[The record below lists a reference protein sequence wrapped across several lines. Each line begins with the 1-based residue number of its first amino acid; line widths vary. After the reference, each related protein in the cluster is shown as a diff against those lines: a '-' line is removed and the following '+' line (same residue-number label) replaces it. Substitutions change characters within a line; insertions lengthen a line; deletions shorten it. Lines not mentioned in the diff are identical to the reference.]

1 MRIKQY
7 IKRLAT
13 LSLMAA
19 SLALPTGAWGQVEGD
34 KYETSEAI
42 SDDFFTVKL
51 EGEDDQDIGKAF
63 DGKYDGVGSWWEAK
77 TAVKKT
83 IVISFNEPTYIH
95 SIDLMGGGGGSTD
108 VDLNMRPESVTVKG
122 TTADNEVVSQTFS
135 LKREERYATL
145 TLDADKRKEYVT
157 LKLTLIPGQDDQDQY
172 HSLVMNEITL
182 RSDVKSIQHKPA
194 KWHDMRGEG
203 EITDTFDKTQMVTSG
218 DKITKIQATH
228 TYVDTLYVKKGS
240 QVTLWLPT
248 LHTKKENNST
258 QYYQRWYNYLTEGT
272 FATGLTGDD
281 KVNDL
286 LTPTETET
294 IAARFQNGY
303 VGGSNKVVEGITG
316 MYGADF
322 YYPKDDEF
330 NTYNKLGQLANDHY
344 IVACDLS
351 GYTDFVKDGDTYTE
365 PTLGLRVLYYIVGID
380 ERWVENKTYE
390 NQYEWLNTD
399 EYKGG
404 GNGDDKKYLEEYE
417 ITFPCDHIGDWT
429 NELVSIARQAQF
441 YRIPGDEG
449 SDKLKA
455 ELVSDSDSDSGTN
468 LLKLEKSGG
477 GNYDKNTLNADGTL
491 TLADDSRAIFF
502 RATNV
507 SGNNTPWSVP
517 DGTTATILV
526 TKTVDET
533 IYNIARFK
541 LTFKK
546 NIRLL
551 TQHQVD
557 RLDKHRAKKETITGE
572 NWFNESY
579 LYRTPKYLE
588 ENYILLTSRT
598 FDYDSSIDH
607 AEETDM
613 HQGEYYPYPL
623 AWDFSSY
630 AFYDGSKKNQK
641 ENGFEGST
649 MTESAYD
656 SQPFVEWGS
665 YAIVNDYMGYGD
677 KKGSPQKP
685 TKPGLGG
692 RNPEGYFLY
701 VDASNLPGKL
711 VTLPFTQNLCAGSE
725 LLVSAWVKSAGEN
738 NTSTDDAAM
747 LFSIYGIDSD
757 GNRTL
762 IHAQTTGQIRRT
774 TNFKRTDGEYT
785 DKNGYGSGQNDWY
798 QVFLSFLNDDEE
810 KLADFVGYELQ
821 IDNNSGSTSG
831 GDFYLDEIKVY
842 VAKPNAKVEQLA
854 VSCEERTLM
863 NIQLAWTRLMA
874 RIGNVVPDLGTDYSQ
889 GIDFCFIDSVA
900 YEVYK
905 RENPKADWTEAVRAS
920 LVNIG
925 NVTDY
930 DSQFATLYYDL
941 DYDKNKP
948 YEDTDG
954 DGEVLASENRVS
966 LDGEP
971 AKYGFYRI
979 KTNTPEEMALSVD
992 IYTALK
998 QNRRYMILMK
1008 DHTGGKDVENI
1019 ALYGEPEKVCSIVT
1033 SFEVDGQ
1040 NHIIMNGQVVDP
1052 TKTDTYCIGQAFTFS
1067 VRLTY
1072 YDNDVKDYV
1081 PYEGTVYFD
1090 WFFGNTMQENGLTLF
1105 ESPNKKY
1112 GGVSLEEALLAFRT
1126 HYPEEEATEDEK
1138 GNMSINVDPKGDGK
1152 PTPFTQ
1158 NHKNIIEDY
1167 LNQTIDAAGLNK
1179 QLVLRKSELGIRLL
1193 EDGLDL
1199 AVAPIPVK
1207 GDDGNILSILCFAPS
1222 FLTLEPNGLAPVVLP
1237 GFEYMSYTDYNST
1250 VEREEYYPAMRI
1262 GLKQIEA
1269 SSENKPIRINLR
1281 NAKFAYDNMDEP
1293 SDYNPNH
1300 IGLMPAEKELYLIS
1314 SNDPAL
1320 YDLLNPTD
1328 GEYDRHQ
1335 YSIGKV
1341 VSFYAKPYGGSGP
1354 LPDNH
1359 MDIYFDLTNPMSGL
1373 ENNDAKTAI
1382 EEQVFK
1388 PREGYEYR
1396 FGVHF
1401 EEHEDHTGQSE
1412 EDYVATPGSCYN
1424 YMEITMKVVPEYLVW
1439 QGKVDADGKIDNW
1452 NEDSVWKRATN
1463 DDIQSVGSTKT
1474 IEEYED
1480 TPKGMQLGYV
1490 PMLFT
1495 KVIIPEN
1502 SQVALHSAGFTG
1514 SSDTYRGMS
1523 WTSARPEYIKQP
1535 TKVNIPEDAS
1545 VGMTEGHPIH
1555 YDMMVFT
1562 DEQGNMST
1570 KPFRVNLCNEIH
1582 FEPGAEMMHAEY
1594 LLYDTAWVD
1603 YELDKG
1609 RWYTLASPLQGVVAG
1624 DFYTDSRTGKEGSE
1638 YFKDIKFNTE
1648 DDDNIENNS
1657 RFNPSVYQRAWKGN
1671 ATLVEGLVDDVAING
1686 DDNTTAV
1693 KGNWSALYNDVA
1705 EPYTPGTGFSL
1716 KVQDLPVN
1724 SQTALFRL
1732 PKADTEYYYYSQDG
1746 TEPDEDDKVGNI
1758 SKDNAH
1764 RLKSDELY
1772 VRNIDIDAS
1781 GQKKDPIK
1789 ISLTESATKD
1799 YYLVGNPFMAHL
1811 NMREFFTQNVGVIK
1825 PKYWAVDDGVQDVA
1839 VVNPADS
1846 WISVGENSTATVA
1859 PLHSFFVQKAEGV
1872 TGEITL
1878 KFTQD
1883 MQTLGGTG
1891 DGLRSANAL
1900 TITATTTDGRTSRAA
1915 VAYSGMASDDY
1926 QSGEDAEL
1934 FLDSNLGDVPMVYT
1948 VAGTMATSINVRQ
1961 NCELVPLGVYGT
1973 DDEPVTLRFDQV
1985 DAFSGVKLYDAQT
1998 KRYTTLTEGSEVS
2011 VSTNDSGRYY
2021 LTGGLATGS
2030 EAIRTVDDIS
2040 IYSVRPGEIVAT
2052 SAGSS
2057 LRSVRVYG
2065 IGGELVTQQSL
2076 ANQSVYRL
2084 RVPGNAIYV
2093 VYAED
2098 MDGIIRNV
2106 KLRVR

>member
-1 MRIKQY
+1 MRIRQY

-13 LSLMAA
+13 LALMAA
-19 SLALPTGAWGQVEGD
+19 SLALPTGAWGQVTGD
-34 KYETSEAI
+34 KYVKEIRVSN
-42 SDDFFTVKL
+42 FTVDL
-51 EGEDDQDIGKAF
+51 DGKGADGSNINAAF
-63 DGKYDGVGSWWEAK
+63 DGNYDGDGSWWEAK
-77 TAVKKT
+77 TAGEKT
-83 IVISFNEPTYIH
+83 IVISFNAPTYIH

-108 VDLNMRPESVTVKG
+108 VDRNMRPESVTVEG
-122 TTADNEVVSQTFS
+122 TTADNEDVSQTFS
-135 LKREERYATL
+135 LNREERFATL
-145 TLDADKRKEYVT
+145 VLDEDKRKQYKA
-157 LKLTLIPGQDDQDQY
+157 LRLTLTPGTNDQGGY
-172 HSLVMNEITL
+172 HKLVMNEITL
-182 RSDVKSIQHKPA
+182 KSDEPNVIDASITHKEA
-194 KWHDMRGEG
+194 KWHAMRGEG
-203 EITDTFDKTQMVTSG
+203 EFTDTFDKTRMVESG
-218 DKITKIQATH
+218 DGKTDIQATH

-248 LHTKKENNST
+248 TSRAQDKNSVR
-258 QYYQRWYNYLTEGT
+258 YYQRWYNYLTEGT

-286 LTPTETET
+286 LTPRENTFVT
-294 IAARFQNGY
+294 RFKNGY
-303 VGGSNKVVEGITG
+303 VGGSNSLVEGSIT
-316 MYGADF
+316 YGAEF
-322 YYPKDDEF
+322 YYPTDEAF
-330 NTYNKLGQLANDHY
+330 KSYTNLGQPKNDHY

-380 ERWVENKTYE
+380 ESWVENKTYE
-390 NQYEWLNTD
+390 NQYERLNTD
-399 EYKGG
+399 AYKGG
-404 GNGDDKKYLEEYE
+404 GNEDGKKYLEEYE
-417 ITFPCDHIGDWT
+417 ITFPCDHIGNWT

-441 YRIPGDEG
+441 YRIPGDDND
-449 SDKLKA
+449 DKLTA
-455 ELVSDSDSDSGTN
+455 ELVSGTVQ
-468 LLKLEKSGG
+468 LKLVKNGVS
-477 GNYDKNTLNADGTL
+477 NYDENTLNGDGTL
-491 TLADDSRAIFF
+491 TLADDSRTVFF
-502 RATNV
+502 RKNDQ
-507 SGNNTPWSVP
+507 SGNNDPWSVP

-526 TKTVDET
+526 TKTVGST
-533 IYNIARFK
+533 TYNIARFK

-557 RLDKHRAKKETITGE
+557 RLDNYRSGKTTETVNTE
-572 NWFNESY
+572 AWFNESY

-588 ENYILLTSRT
+588 ENYILLESRT
-598 FDYDSSIDH
+598 FDYNSSIEN
-607 AEETDM
+607 AGETTT

-623 AWDFSSY
+623 AWDYSSY
-630 AFYDGSKKNQK
+630 AFYDGSNKNQGI
-641 ENGFEGST
+641 NGFEGST
-649 MTESAYD
+649 MNNGNYD
-656 SQPFVEWGS
+656 KQPFVEWGS
-665 YAIVNDYMGYGD
+665 YAIVKDYMGYGD
-677 KKGSPQKP
+677 KTDSLKAP
-685 TKPGLGG
+685 TEPGLGG
-692 RNPEGYFLY
+692 RNSNGYFLY

-738 NTSTDDAAM
+738 NASTDDAAM
-747 LFSIYGIDSD
+747 LFSIYGIDGD

-774 TNFKRTDGEYT
+774 TNITTGEGEYT
-785 DKNGYGSGQNDWY
+785 GTNGYGSDQNDWY
-798 QVFLSFLNDDEE
+798 QVFLSFLNDDVE
-810 KLADFVGYELQ
+810 KLSKFKSYEVQ

-874 RIGNVVPDLGTDYSQ
+874 RIGNIEPDPGTKYSQ

-900 YEVYK
+900 YEVYRRK
-905 RENPKADWTEAVRAS
+905 NPDKDWTDAVRAS

-941 DYDKNKP
+941 DYKTNTLYD
-948 YEDTDG
+948 DTDG
-954 DGEVLASENRVS
+954 PVLASENRVS
-966 LDGEP
+966 SDGEP
-971 AKYGFYRI
+971 AKYGFYCI
-979 KTNTPEEMALSVD
+979 DTDTPEEMALSVD

-1008 DHTGGKDVENI
+1008 DHTRDDDVENI
-1019 ALYGEPEKVCSIVT
+1019 AMYGEPEKVCSIVT
-1033 SFEVDGQ
+1033 SFEVDGR

-1105 ESPNKKY
+1105 ESPNEN
-1112 GGVSLEEALLAFRT
+1112 GVSLEEALHAFRT
-1126 HYPEEEATEDEK
+1126 HYPGVEATE
-1138 GNMSINVDPKGDGK
+1138 GTDGK
-1152 PTPFTQ
+1152 MLIDVELVDGKGEQTPFTQ
-1158 NHKNIIEDY
+1158 NHKDIIEDY
-1167 LNQTIDAAGLNK
+1167 LNREIEAAGLNK

-1199 AVAPIPVK
+1199 AVAPIPVE
-1207 GDDGNILSILCFAPS
+1207 GDNGEILSILCFAPS

-1237 GFEYMSYTDYNST
+1237 GFENMSYTDYDSD
-1250 VEREEYYPAMRI
+1250 VERTDYYPAMRI
-1262 GLKQIEA
+1262 GLAQIKA
-1269 SSENKPIRINLR
+1269 SSEKNPIKVNLR
-1281 NAKFAYDNMDEP
+1281 GAKFAFDSGATDTPNN
-1293 SDYNPNH
+1293 YNPDH
-1300 IGLMPAEKELYLIS
+1300 IGLMPKEKELYLIS

-1320 YDLLNPTD
+1320 HDLLNPTD

-1382 EEQVFK
+1382 EEQVFT

-1401 EEHEDHTGQSE
+1401 EEHEAHGESE
-1412 EDYVATPGSCYN
+1412 DDYMATPGSCYN

-1603 YELDKG
+1603 YELTGG

-1638 YFKDIKFNTE
+1638 YFQNITFSTT
-1648 DDDNIENNS
+1648 DNN

-1716 KVQDLPVN
+1716 KVQDLTG
-1724 SQTALFRL
+1724 SDDRKALFRL
-1732 PKADTEYYYYSQDG
+1732 PKADPSYSYYYQGSTQPGGSVDITRYKPGRLRSDTLFTRNTNMTDAKEGENIVVQLDNSYDG
-1746 TEPDEDDKVGNI
+1746 T
-1758 SKDNAH
+1758 
-1764 RLKSDELY
+1764 
-1772 VRNIDIDAS
+1772 
-1781 GQKKDPIK
+1781 
-1789 ISLTESATKD
+1789 

-1811 NMREFFTQNVGVIK
+1811 DMKAFFDSPANAGISKTYWVVNKGNQWVGVGGK
-1825 PKYWAVDDGVQDVA
+1825 NGLVTT
-1839 VVNPADS
+1839 
-1846 WISVGENSTATVA
+1846 GEGTTVA
-1859 PLHSFFVQKAEGV
+1859 PLQSFFIKKDESSGATTASSV
-1872 TGEITL
+1872 T
-1878 KFTQD
+1878 FTAD
-1883 MQTLGGTG
+1883 MQVLGSGTD

-2011 VSTNDSGRYY
+2011 VSTNDYGRYY
-2021 LTGGLATGS
+2021 LTGGIATDN
-2030 EAIRTVDDIS
+2030 EAIRSVDDIS
-2040 IYSVRPGEIVAT
+2040 IYSVRSGEIVAT

>member
-1 MRIKQY
+1 MKIRQY
-7 IKRLAT
+7 IKRMAT
-13 LSLMAA
+13 LALMAA
-19 SLALPTGAWGQVEGD
+19 SLALPTEAWGQVKGD
-34 KYETSEAI
+34 KYVKEIRVSN
-42 SDDFFTVKL
+42 FTVKL
-51 EGEDDQDIGKAF
+51 DGAGMDGSNIEAAF
-63 DGKYDGVGSWWEAK
+63 DGNYDGDGSWWEAK
-77 TAVKKT
+77 TAGEKT
-83 IVISFNEPTYIH
+83 IVISFNAPTYIH

-108 VDLNMRPESVTVKG
+108 VDRNMRPESVTVEG
-122 TTADNEVVSQTFS
+122 TTADNEDVSQTFS
-135 LKREERYATL
+135 LNREERYATL
-145 TLDADKRKEYVT
+145 VLDAENRKEYET
-157 LKLTLIPGQDDQDQY
+157 LKLTLIPGKNEQGRY
-172 HSLVMNEITL
+172 HKLVMNEITL

-194 KWHDMRGEG
+194 KWHNMRGKVEFTDT
-203 EITDTFDKTQMVTSG
+203 TDTFDKTEMVTSG
-218 DKITKIQATH
+218 DGKTDIQATH

-248 LHTKKENNST
+248 TSRAQDKNSVR
-258 QYYQRWYNYLTEGT
+258 YYQRWYNYLTEGT

-286 LTPTETET
+286 LTPTGTSSAT
-294 IAARFQNGY
+294 RFKNGY
-303 VGGSNKVVEGITG
+303 VGGSNKVVEGSIT
-316 MYGADF
+316 YGAEF
-322 YYPKDDEF
+322 YYPTDDAFESYT
-330 NTYNKLGQLANDHY
+330 NLGQSLNDHY

-380 ERWVENKTYE
+380 DTWGTNKYE
-390 NQYEWLNTD
+390 NQYERLNTAD
-399 EYKGG
+399 YKNG
-404 GNGDDKKYLEEYE
+404 GNKYLEEYE
-417 ITFPCDHIGDWT
+417 ITFPCDHIGNFT

-441 YRIPGDEG
+441 YRVPGDDSG
-449 SDKLKA
+449 DKLTATLTTGADIFK
-455 ELVSDSDSDSGTN
+455 LVNNGVKDYDTN
-468 LLKLEKSGG
+468 TANG
-477 GNYDKNTLNADGTL
+477 GTL
-491 TLADDSRAIFF
+491 TLGDNSRAIFF
-502 RATNV
+502 RKKE
-507 SGNNTPWSVP
+507 GNNNQAPWSVP

-526 TKTVDET
+526 TKTVGST
-533 IYNIARFK
+533 TYNIARFK

-551 TQHQVD
+551 TQHQIA
-557 RLDKHRAKKETITGE
+557 RLDEARANNTTITGE
-572 NWFNESY
+572 GGWFDESY
-579 LYRTPKYLE
+579 LYRTPTYLN

-598 FDYDSSIDH
+598 FDYDSITG
-607 AEETDM
+607 AEETKT

-623 AWDFSSY
+623 AWDYSSY
-630 AFYDGSKKNQK
+630 AFYDGSKKNQGI
-641 ENGFEGST
+641 NGFEGST
-649 MTESAYD
+649 MNNGNYD

-677 KKGSPQKP
+677 KMGSPKKP
-685 TKPGLGG
+685 TNEALGG
-692 RNPEGYFLY
+692 RNKDGYFLY

-711 VTLPFTQNLCAGSE
+711 VTLPFEEELCAGSE

-738 NTSTDDAAM
+738 NENTDDAAM
-747 LFSIYGIDSD
+747 LFSIYGIDGD

-774 TNFKRTDGEYT
+774 TNITTGEGEYT
-785 DKNGYGSGQNDWY
+785 DANGYGSDQNDWY
-798 QVFLSFLNDDEE
+798 QVFLSFLNDDVE
-810 KLADFVGYELQ
+810 KLSKFKSYEVQ

-874 RIGNVVPDLGTDYSQ
+874 RIGNIVPDPDTKYSQ

-900 YEVYK
+900 YEVYRRK
-905 RENPKADWTEAVRAS
+905 NPDADWTEAVKAS

-925 NVTDY
+925 NVIDY

-941 DYDKNKP
+941 DYKNNKT
-948 YEDTDG
+948 YEDKDDDG
-954 DGEVLASENRVS
+954 AVLASENVVGQ
-966 LDGEP
+966 DGETT
-971 AKYGFYRI
+971 KYGFYCI
-979 KTNTPEEMALSVD
+979 DTNTPEEMALSVD

-1008 DHTGGKDVENI
+1008 DHTRDDDVEKI
-1019 ALYGEPEKVCSIVT
+1019 AMYGEPEEVCSIVT
-1033 SFEVDGQ
+1033 SFEVDGR

-1072 YDNDVKDYV
+1072 YDEAVNDYV

-1090 WFFGNTMQENGLTLF
+1090 WFFGNTMQKNGLTLF
-1105 ESPNKKY
+1105 ESPNEKY
-1112 GGVSLEEALLAFRT
+1112 GGVSLEEALHAFRT
-1126 HYPEEEATEDEK
+1126 HYPDVEATEDEK
-1138 GNMSINVDPKGDGK
+1138 GNMSINVDPKGDGE

-1167 LNQTIDAAGLNK
+1167 LNDEIEAAGFNK
-1179 QLVLRKSELGIRLL
+1179 RLVLHKSELGIRLL
-1193 EDGLDL
+1193 EGGLDL
-1199 AVAPIPVK
+1199 AVAPIPVI
-1207 GDDGNILSILCFAPS
+1207 GVDIALCFAPS

-1237 GFEYMSYTDYNST
+1237 GFENMSYTDYGSD
-1250 VEREEYYPAMRI
+1250 VERTDYYPAMRI
-1262 GLKQIEA
+1262 GLAQIMA
-1269 SSENKPIRINLR
+1269 SSADNPIKVNLR
-1281 NAKFAYDNMDEP
+1281 GAEFAFENNSN
-1293 SDYNPNH
+1293 SDH
-1300 IGLMPAEKELYLIS
+1300 IGLMSEERDLYLVS

-1320 YDLLNPTD
+1320 REILHPAD
-1328 GEYDRHQ
+1328 GSEYDRHA

-1341 VSFYAKPYGGSGP
+1341 VSFHAKPDQND
-1354 LPDNH
+1354 PDANQ
-1359 MDIYFDLTNPMSGL
+1359 MAIYFDLENPMSGL
-1373 ENNDAKTAI
+1373 GEYASTEVEKQKFT
-1382 EEQVFK
+1382 

-1396 FGVHF
+1396 FDVHF
-1401 EEHEDHTGQSE
+1401 EEHAKHTEAEDE
-1412 EDYVATPGSCYN
+1412 YEPVPGSCYN

-1439 QGKVDADGKIDNW
+1439 QGKVDENGHIDNW
-1452 NEDSVWKRATN
+1452 NEDAAWRRATN
-1463 DDIQSVGSTKT
+1463 KDIQSTNS
-1474 IEEYED
+1474 IEPYDD
-1480 TPKGMQLGYV
+1480 TPRGMSLGYV

-1495 KVIIPEN
+1495 KVIIPED
-1502 SQVALHSAGFTG
+1502 QKAALYKAGF
-1514 SSDTYRGMS
+1514 SLDA
-1523 WTSARPEYIKQP
+1523 TSEKLKWGNEGKPDYIKLP
-1535 TKVNIPEDAS
+1535 SKVNIPEDAS
-1545 VGMTEGHPIH
+1545 IDMTEGHPIH
-1555 YDMMVFT
+1555 YDMMVFSAGDNNT
-1562 DEQGNMST
+1562 EMST
-1570 KPFRVNLCNEIH
+1570 KPFRVNLCDEIH
-1582 FEPGAEMMHAEY
+1582 FEPGAELVNAEY

-1638 YFKDIKFNTE
+1638 YFNDIKFNTE

-1716 KVQDLPVN
+1716 KVQDLASADN
-1724 SQTALFRL
+1724 KALFRL
-1732 PKADTEYYYYSQDG
+1732 PKADPSYSYYSQESGQSGNLTTITRGENVGKLQSDQLMTRSVNETVGGETWTKGTDYKVDLTDAQDG
-1746 TEPDEDDKVGNI
+1746 T
-1758 SKDNAH
+1758 
-1764 RLKSDELY
+1764 
-1772 VRNIDIDAS
+1772 
-1781 GQKKDPIK
+1781 
-1789 ISLTESATKD
+1789 

-1811 NMREFFTQNVGVIK
+1811 DMKKFFEGNTGIAETYWVVNEGNQSVGV
-1825 PKYWAVDDGVQDVA
+1825 G
-1839 VVNPADS
+1839 
-1846 WISVGENSTATVA
+1846 GENELVITGEGTTVA
-1859 PLHSFFVQKAEGV
+1859 PLQSFFIKKKVDNASVSSV
-1872 TGEITL
+1872 T
-1878 KFTQD
+1878 FTAD
-1883 MQTLGGTG
+1883 MQVLGSGTD

-1900 TITATTTDGRTSRAA
+1900 MITATTDDGRQSRAA

-1926 QSGEDAEL
+1926 QSSEDAEL

-1998 KRYTTLTEGSEVS
+1998 KRYTTLTDGSEVS
-2011 VSTNDSGRYY
+2011 VSTNDYGRYY
-2021 LTGGLATGS
+2021 LAGGLATGS

>member
-1 MRIKQY
+1 MKITNIYKKTAALFFLMVA
-7 IKRLAT
+7 ILA
-13 LSLMAA
+13 
-19 SLALPTGAWGQVEGD
+19 PVQEAWGQVTGN
-34 KYETSEAI
+34 KYKEDYSSETI
-42 SDDFFTVKL
+42 RH
-51 EGEDDQDIGKAF
+51 KA
-63 DGKYDGVGSWWEAK
+63 
-77 TAVKKT
+77 
-83 IVISFNEPTYIH
+83 
-95 SIDLMGGGGGSTD
+95 
-108 VDLNMRPESVTVKG
+108 
-122 TTADNEVVSQTFS
+122 
-135 LKREERYATL
+135 
-145 TLDADKRKEYVT
+145 
-157 LKLTLIPGQDDQDQY
+157 
-172 HSLVMNEITL
+172 
-182 RSDVKSIQHKPA
+182 A
-194 KWHDMRGEG
+194 KWHGMRSGG
-203 EITDTFDKTQMVTSG
+203 NFVDTFDDEHPTFKNAGV
-218 DKITKIQATH
+218 DIQSTH

-248 LHTKKENNST
+248 TSRAQDQNSVR
-258 QYYQRWYNYLTEGT
+258 YYQRWYNYLTEGT

-286 LTPTETET
+286 LTPRENTFVT
-294 IAARFQNGY
+294 RFKNGY
-303 VGGSNKVVEGITG
+303 VGGSNKVVEGSIT
-316 MYGADF
+316 YGAEF
-322 YYPKDDEF
+322 YYPTDNDFSSYKE
-330 NTYNKLGQLANDHY
+330 KGLGQPQNDHY

-351 GYTDFVKDGDTYTE
+351 GYTDFVEKDGTYTE

-380 ERWVENKTYE
+380 ESWVENKTYE
-390 NQYEWLNTD
+390 NQYERLKTD
-399 EYKGG
+399 AYKGG
-404 GNGDDKKYLEEYE
+404 VDGDDKKYLEEYE

-441 YRIPGDEG
+441 YRIPGDDND
-449 SDKLKA
+449 DKLTAK
-455 ELVSDSDSDSGTN
+455 LVSGTDR
-468 LLKLEKSGG
+468 LKLVRNGG
-477 GNYDKNTLNADGTL
+477 SNYDNNTLDDGTL
-491 TLADDSRAIFF
+491 TLADDSRAVFF
-502 RATNV
+502 RANDG
-507 SGNNTPWSVP
+507 SGNNAPWSVP

-526 TKTVDET
+526 TKTVGET
-533 IYNIARFK
+533 TYNIARFK

-551 TQHQVD
+551 TQHQVA
-557 RLDKHRAKKETITGE
+557 RLDDHRTETKTITGE
-572 NWFNESY
+572 AWFNESY

-598 FDYDSSIDH
+598 FDYNPSIENAGEMD
-607 AEETDM
+607 T

-630 AFYDGSKKNQK
+630 AFYDGTK
-641 ENGFEGST
+641 EGQGFDGST
-649 MTESAYD
+649 DRNTSFGDA
-656 SQPFVEWGS
+656 FTEWGS

-677 KKGSPQKP
+677 KTGSPKAP
-685 TKPGLGG
+685 TEPGLGG
-692 RNPEGYFLY
+692 RDSSGYFLY

-711 VTLPFTQNLCAGSE
+711 VTLPFEEELCAGSE
-725 LLVSAWVKSAGEN
+725 LLISAWVKSAGQN
-738 NTSTDDAAM
+738 ATNTDDAAM
-747 LFSIYGIDSD
+747 LFSIYGIDGD

-774 TNFKRTDGEYT
+774 TNITTGEGEYT
-785 DKNGYGSGQNDWY
+785 HANGYGSDQNDWY
-798 QVFLSFLNDDEE
+798 QVFLSFLNDDVE
-810 KLADFVGYELQ
+810 KLSKFKSYEVQ

-874 RIGNVVPDLGTDYSQ
+874 RIGNVVPDSGTDYSQ

-900 YEVYK
+900 YEVYRRK
-905 RENPKADWTEAVRAS
+905 NPDKDWTDAVRAS

-925 NVTDY
+925 NVIDY

-941 DYDKNKP
+941 DYKNNNP
-948 YEDTDG
+948 YEDKDNDG
-954 DGEVLASENRVS
+954 AVLASENVVGQ
-966 LDGEP
+966 DGETT
-971 AKYGFYRI
+971 KYGFYCI
-979 KTNTPEEMALSVD
+979 NTDTPEEMALSVD

-1008 DHTGGKDVENI
+1008 DHTRDDDVENI
-1019 ALYGEPEKVCSIVT
+1019 AMYGKPKEVCSIVT

-1072 YDNDVKDYV
+1072 YDEAVKDYV

-1090 WFFGNTMQENGLTLF
+1090 WFFGNTMQKNGLTLF
-1105 ESPNKKY
+1105 ESPNEKY

-1158 NHKNIIEDY
+1158 NHKNIIEHY

-1199 AVAPIPVK
+1199 AVAPIPVE

-1281 NAKFAYDNMDEP
+1281 NAKFAYDNMDKP

-1359 MDIYFDLTNPMSGL
+1359 MDIYFDLMNPMSGL

-1452 NEDSVWKRATN
+1452 NEDSVWKRISSDKINKSEDDQSDYFDYFTN
-1463 DDIQSVGSTKT
+1463 GNNQN
-1474 IEEYED
+1474 EN
-1480 TPKGMQLGYV
+1480 GYV

-1514 SSDTYRGMS
+1514 SPDKYRNMV
-1523 WTSARPEYIKQP
+1523 WKTDRPEYIKQP

-1582 FEPGAEMMHAEY
+1582 FEPGAEMMHAE
-1594 LLYDTAWVD
+1594 LLDYKKAWVD
-1603 YELDKG
+1603 YQLEKG
-1609 RWYTLASPLQGVVAG
+1609 RWYALSSPLKDVVSG
-1624 DFYTDSRTGKEGSE
+1624 DFYTDPSGTEKQEYFTPINWSDKDNSRTA
-1638 YFKDIKFNTE
+1638 
-1648 DDDNIENNS
+1648 
-1657 RFNPSVYQRAWKGN
+1657 PSVYQRGWKN
-1671 ATLVEGLVDDVAING
+1671 ADATMVGVSTNGTEERAI
-1686 DDNTTAV
+1686 A
-1693 KGNWSALYNDVA
+1693 GNWSAVYNKADEGYDA
-1705 EPYTPGTGFSL
+1705 GTGFSL
-1716 KVQDLPVN
+1716 KVLDLPAD
-1724 SQTALFRL
+1724 TTGAIFRL
-1732 PKADTEYYYYSQDG
+1732 PKADESYTYSG
-1746 TEPDEDDKVGNI
+1746 GTTTAPETEPITRTNANKLHVTDLNTEATTPITVTLNANG
-1758 SKDNAH
+1758 DN
-1764 RLKSDELY
+1764 
-1772 VRNIDIDAS
+1772 
-1781 GQKKDPIK
+1781 P
-1789 ISLTESATKD
+1789 
-1799 YYLVGNPFMAHL
+1799 YYLVGNPFMAYL
-1811 NMREFFTQNVGVIK
+1811 DMNAFFKGNSNLSRTYWVVNDDNQEVGVGGTNGL
-1825 PKYWAVDDGVQDVA
+1825 VTTGDGK
-1839 VVNPADS
+1839 
-1846 WISVGENSTATVA
+1846 IA
-1859 PLHSFFVQKAEGV
+1859 PLSSFFVTKKDNSTTNNEV
-1872 TGEITL
+1872 V
-1878 KFTQD
+1878 FTAD
-1883 MQTLGGTG
+1883 MQTLNANLYAG
-1891 DGLRSANAL
+1891 DDDQVNDNAL
-1900 TITATTTDGRTSRAA
+1900 TITATTSDGRTSRAA
-1915 VAYSGMASDDY
+1915 VAYDMAASADY
-1926 QSGEDAEL
+1926 ETSEDAEL

-1948 VAGTMATSINVRQ
+1948 VAGTMATSINRTS
-1961 NCELVPLGVYGT
+1961 ELYNIPLGVYGSKQ
-1973 DDEPVTLRFDQV
+1973 EMVTLSFGGLNQ
-1985 DAFSGVKLYDAQT
+1985 FSSATLYDAQEQ
-1998 KRYTTLTEGSEVS
+1998 TETPLHEGKTVS
-2011 VSTNDSGRYY
+2011 VPAGTSGRYF
-2021 LTGGLATGS
+2021 LRAGTPTGNEVIARNAFL
-2030 EAIRTVDDIS
+2030 V
-2040 IYSVRPGEIVAT
+2040 YSVGGGKVMVT
-2052 SAGSS
+2052 SSNTP
-2057 LRSVRVYG
+2057 LKDIRVYTMGGAQVRSIQASGMQQEIYLNRG
-2065 IGGELVTQQSL
+2065 IYLITVSDQDGLQETRKVLV
-2076 ANQSVYRL
+2076 R
-2084 RVPGNAIYV
+2084 
-2093 VYAED
+2093 
-2098 MDGIIRNV
+2098 
-2106 KLRVR
+2106 

>member
-1 MRIKQY
+1 MRIRQY
-7 IKRLAT
+7 IKRMANLA
-13 LSLMAA
+13 LMVAI
-19 SLALPTGAWGQVEGD
+19 LALPTGAWGQVTGD
-34 KYETSEAI
+34 KYVKEIRESN
-42 SDDFFTVKL
+42 FTVGL
-51 EGEDDQDIGKAF
+51 VGDGADGSNINAAF
-63 DGKYDGVGSWWEAK
+63 DGNYNGTWWTAK
-77 TAVKKT
+77 TAGVKT
-83 IVISFNEPTYIH
+83 IEISFDEPTYIH
-95 SIDLMGGGGGSTD
+95 SIDLMGGGNDAKTAY
-108 VDLNMRPESVTVKG
+108 MRPASVKVEGNVTDEGDLV
-122 TTADNEVVSQTFS
+122 EVQTFDNIN
-135 LKREERYATL
+135 RDNRYATL
-145 TLDADKRKEYVT
+145 VLDEDKRKRYKA
-157 LKLTLIPGQDDQDQY
+157 LRLTLTPGTNDQGY
-172 HSLVMNEITL
+172 HTLVMNEITL
-182 RSDVKSIQHKPA
+182 KSDENTAIPSVVITYEPNVIDASITHKEA
-194 KWHDMRGEG
+194 KWHAMRGEG
-203 EITDTFDKTQMVTSG
+203 EFTDTFDKTRMVESG
-218 DKITKIQATH
+218 DGKTDIQATH

-248 LHTKKENNST
+248 TSRAQDQNSVR
-258 QYYQRWYNYLTEGT
+258 YYQRWYNYLTEGT

-286 LTPTETET
+286 LTPRENTFVT
-294 IAARFQNGY
+294 RFKNGY
-303 VGGSNKVVEGITG
+303 VGGSWMNNI
-316 MYGADF
+316 MYGANF
-322 YYPKDDEF
+322 YYPKDDEYKGL
-330 NTYNKLGQLANDHY
+330 NNGSANNSYY
-344 IVACDLS
+344 IVACDVS
-351 GYTDFVKDGDTYTE
+351 GYTDFDQTTYTE

-380 ERWVENKTYE
+380 DKWGTNKYE
-390 NQYEWLNTD
+390 NQYERLNTAD
-399 EYKGG
+399 YKNG
-404 GNGDDKKYLEEYE
+404 GNKYLEEYE
-417 ITFPCDHIGDWT
+417 ITFPCDHIGNFT

-441 YRIPGDEG
+441 YRVPGDNANNKLTARLEG
-449 SDKLKA
+449 TTIFKL
-455 ELVSDSDSDSGTN
+455 VDNGSYDSNSVN
-468 LLKLEKSGG
+468 
-477 GNYDKNTLNADGTL
+477 GNTL
-491 TLADDSRAIFF
+491 TLGDDSRAIFF
-502 RATNV
+502 RKNE
-507 SGNNTPWSVP
+507 GENKDPWSVP

-526 TKTVDET
+526 TKTVDRT
-533 IYNIARFK
+533 TYNIARFK

-551 TQHQVD
+551 TQHQVA
-557 RLDKHRAKKETITGE
+557 RLDDHRTGTKTITGE
-572 NWFNESY
+572 AWFNESY

-598 FDYDSSIDH
+598 FDYDSSIEH
-607 AEETDM
+607 AGEMDT

-630 AFYDGSKKNQK
+630 AFYDGSKKNQGI
-641 ENGFEGST
+641 NGFEGST
-649 MTESAYD
+649 MNNVNYD

-677 KKGSPQKP
+677 KIGEDEDKKP
-685 TKPGLGG
+685 SDEGLGG
-692 RNPEGYFLY
+692 RNEEGYFLY

-711 VTLPFTQNLCAGSE
+711 VTLPFEEELCAGSE
-725 LLVSAWVKSAGEN
+725 LLISAWVKSAGEKAN
-738 NTSTDDAAM
+738 NTDDAAM

-774 TNFKRTDGEYT
+774 TNITGEGEYT
-785 DKNGYGSGQNDWY
+785 GTNGYGSNQNDWY
-798 QVFLSFLNDDEE
+798 QVFLSFLNDDVE
-810 KLADFVGYELQ
+810 KLADFVEYEVQ
-821 IDNNSGSTSG
+821 IDNNSGSTTG

-874 RIGNVVPDLGTDYSQ
+874 RIGNVVPDPAGTDYSQ

-905 RENPKADWTEAVRAS
+905 RENPNADWTEAVKAS

-941 DYDKNKP
+941 DYDNNKL
-948 YEDTDG
+948 YVDTDK
-954 DGEVLASENRVS
+954 DGAVLASENRVS
-966 LDGEP
+966 SDGEP
-971 AKYGFYRI
+971 AKYGFYCI
-979 KTNTPEEMALSVD
+979 DTDTPEEMALSVD

-1008 DHTGGKDVENI
+1008 DHTRDDDVENI
-1019 ALYGEPEKVCSIVT
+1019 AMYGEPEEVCSIVT

-1072 YDNDVKDYV
+1072 YDEAVKDYV

-1105 ESPNKKY
+1105 ESPNEKY
-1112 GGVSLEEALLAFRT
+1112 GGVSLEEALHAFRT
-1126 HYPEEEATEDEK
+1126 HYPEEEATEDEN
-1138 GNMSINVDPKGDGK
+1138 GNMSINVELKVGEGVQ
-1152 PTPFTQ
+1152 TPFTKY
-1158 NHKNIIEDY
+1158 HKAIIEHY
-1167 LNQTIDAAGLNK
+1167 LNDEIEAAGFNK
-1179 QLVLRKSELGIRLL
+1179 RLVLRKSELGIRLL
-1193 EDGLDL
+1193 EGGLDL

-1237 GFEYMSYTDYNST
+1237 GFENMSYTDYDSD
-1250 VEREEYYPAMRI
+1250 VERTDYYPAMRI
-1262 GLKQIEA
+1262 GLAQIKA
-1269 SSENKPIRINLR
+1269 SSETNPIKVNLR
-1281 NAKFAYDNMDEP
+1281 GAKFAFEK
-1293 SDYNPNH
+1293 NPNSDH
-1300 IGLMPAEKELYLIS
+1300 IGLMPEERDLYLVS

-1320 YDLLNPTD
+1320 QEILHPAD
-1328 GEYDRHQ
+1328 GSEYDRHA

-1341 VSFYAKPYGGSGP
+1341 VRFNAKPRQID
-1354 LPDNH
+1354 PDANQ
-1359 MDIYFDLTNPMSGL
+1359 MAIYFDLENPMSGL
-1373 ENNDAKTAI
+1373 GEYASTEVEKQKFT
-1382 EEQVFK
+1382 

-1396 FGVHF
+1396 FDVHF
-1401 EEHEDHTGQSE
+1401 EEHAKHTEGEDE
-1412 EDYVATPGSCYN
+1412 YEPVPGSCYN

-1439 QGKVDADGKIDNW
+1439 QGNVDKDGYIDNW
-1452 NEDSVWKRATN
+1452 NEDAAWRRATN
-1463 DDIQSVGSTKT
+1463 EDIQSQSEDNT
-1474 IEEYED
+1474 IKPD
-1480 TPKGMQLGYV
+1480 TPEGMSLGYV

-1495 KVIIPEN
+1495 KVIIPED
-1502 SQVALHSAGFTG
+1502 QKAALYKAGF
-1514 SSDTYRGMS
+1514 SLDA
-1523 WTSARPEYIKQP
+1523 TSGKLKWGNEGRPDYIKLP
-1535 TKVNIPEDAS
+1535 SKVNIPEDAS
-1545 VGMTEGHPIH
+1545 IDMTEGHPIH
-1555 YDMMVFT
+1555 YDMMVFSAK
-1562 DEQGNMST
+1562 DNNKEMST
-1570 KPFRVNLCNEIH
+1570 KPFRVNLCDEIH
-1582 FEPGAEMMHAEY
+1582 FEPGAELVNAEY
-1594 LLYDTAWVD
+1594 LLYNKAWVD
-1603 YELDKG
+1603 YKLDG
-1609 RWYTLASPLQGVVAG
+1609 SRWYTLASPLQGVVAG

-1693 KGNWSALYNDVA
+1693 KGNWSALYNYVA

-1716 KVQDLPVN
+1716 KVQDLASADN
-1724 SQTALFRL
+1724 KALFRL
-1732 PKADTEYYYYSQDG
+1732 PKADPSYSYYSQESGQSGNLTTITRGENVGKLQSDQLMTRSVNETVGGETWTKGTDYKVDLTDAQDG
-1746 TEPDEDDKVGNI
+1746 T
-1758 SKDNAH
+1758 
-1764 RLKSDELY
+1764 
-1772 VRNIDIDAS
+1772 
-1781 GQKKDPIK
+1781 
-1789 ISLTESATKD
+1789 

-1811 NMREFFTQNVGVIK
+1811 DMKKFFEGNTGIAETYWVVNEGNQSVGV
-1825 PKYWAVDDGVQDVA
+1825 G
-1839 VVNPADS
+1839 
-1846 WISVGENSTATVA
+1846 GENELVITGEGTTVA
-1859 PLHSFFVQKAEGV
+1859 PLQSFFIKKKVDNASVSSV
-1872 TGEITL
+1872 T
-1878 KFTQD
+1878 FTAD
-1883 MQTLGGTG
+1883 MQVLGSGTD

-1900 TITATTTDGRTSRAA
+1900 MITATTDDGRQSRAA

-1948 VAGTMATSINVRQ
+1948 VAGTMASSINVRQ

>member
-1 MRIKQY
+1 MRIRQY
-7 IKRLAT
+7 IKRVAT
-13 LSLMAA
+13 LALMVAI
-19 SLALPTGAWGQVEGD
+19 LALPTGAWGQVTGD
-34 KYETSEAI
+34 KYVKEIRESN
-42 SDDFFTVKL
+42 FTVGL
-51 EGEDDQDIGKAF
+51 VGDGADGSNINAAF
-63 DGKYDGVGSWWEAK
+63 DGNYNGTWWTANTAGV
-77 TAVKKT
+77 KT
-83 IVISFNEPTYIH
+83 IVISFDEPTYIH
-95 SIDLMGGGGGSTD
+95 SIDLMGGGGGFTD
-108 VDLNMRPESVTVKG
+108 VDRNMRPESVTVEG

-135 LKREERYATL
+135 LNREERYATL
-145 TLDADKRKEYVT
+145 TLDADKRKEYET
-157 LKLTLIPGQDDQDQY
+157 LKLTLIPGKIDQSLY
-172 HSLVMNEITL
+172 HKLVMNEITL

-194 KWHDMRGEG
+194 KWHNMRGEG
-203 EITDTFDKTQMVTSG
+203 EITDTFDKTQMVESG
-218 DKITKIQATH
+218 DEKTEIQATH

-322 YYPKDDEF
+322 YYPTDKDFED
-330 NTYNKLGQLANDHY
+330 YKLGLGQSANDHY

-380 ERWVENKTYE
+380 ESDESDESWVKDKTYE
-390 NQYEWLNTD
+390 NQYERLNTD

-455 ELVSDSDSDSGTN
+455 ELVSDSDSGTN

-507 SGNNTPWSVP
+507 NGNNTPWSVP

-1008 DHTGGKDVENI
+1008 DHTGGKDVEDI

-1072 YDNDVKDYV
+1072 YDEAVKDYV

-1105 ESPNKKY
+1105 ESPNKDY
-1112 GGVSLEEALLAFRT
+1112 GDVSLEEALFAFRT
-1126 HYPEEEATEDEK
+1126 HYPEVEATEGTDGK
-1138 GNMSINVDPKGDGK
+1138 MSIDVKLVEDVGEQ
-1152 PTPFTQ
+1152 TPFTRV
-1158 NHKNIIEDY
+1158 HKAIIEHY
-1167 LNQTIDAAGLNK
+1167 LNKEIEAAGLNK
-1179 QLVLRKSELGIRLL
+1179 QLVLHRSELGIRLL

-1199 AVAPIPVK
+1199 AVAPIPVI
-1207 GDDGNILSILCFAPS
+1207 GVDIALCFAPS

-1237 GFEYMSYTDYNST
+1237 GFENMSYTDYGSN
-1250 VEREEYYPAMRI
+1250 VERTDYYPAMRI
-1262 GLKQIEA
+1262 GLAQIKA
-1269 SSENKPIRINLR
+1269 SSADNPIKVNLR
-1281 NAKFAYDNMDEP
+1281 GAKFAFEDS
-1293 SDYNPNH
+1293 SDSDH
-1300 IGLMPAEKELYLIS
+1300 IGLMSEERDLYLVS

-1320 YDLLNPTD
+1320 QDLLHPAD
-1328 GEYDRHQ
+1328 GSEYDRHA

-1341 VSFYAKPYGGSGP
+1341 VSFHAKPEPGQNNSD
-1354 LPDNH
+1354 DNQ
-1359 MDIYFDLTNPMSGL
+1359 MEIYFDLTNPMSGL
-1373 ENNDAKTAI
+1373 GEYASTDV
-1382 EEQVFK
+1382 ERQVFT

-1396 FGVHF
+1396 FDVHF
-1401 EEHEDHTGQSE
+1401 EEHAAHTGT
-1412 EDYVATPGSCYN
+1412 EDEYEPVPGSCYN

-1439 QGKVDADGKIDNW
+1439 QGKVDEDGYIDNW
-1452 NEDSVWKRATN
+1452 NEDAAWRRATN
-1463 DDIQSVGSTKT
+1463 EDIQSTNS
-1474 IEEYED
+1474 IETYTN
-1480 TPKGMQLGYV
+1480 TPKGMSLGYV

-1495 KVIIPEN
+1495 KVIIPED
-1502 SQVALHSAGFTG
+1502 QKAALYKAGF
-1514 SSDTYRGMS
+1514 SFDA
-1523 WTSARPEYIKQP
+1523 TSRKLKWGNEERPYYIKLP
-1535 TKVNIPEDAS
+1535 SKVNIPEDAS
-1545 VGMTEGHPIH
+1545 IDMTEGHPIH
-1555 YDMMVFT
+1555 YDMMVFSAGDNNT
-1562 DEQGNMST
+1562 GMST
-1570 KPFRVNLCNEIH
+1570 KPFRVNLCDEIH
-1582 FEPGAEMMHAEY
+1582 FGPGAELVNAEY
-1594 LLYDTAWVD
+1594 LQYNKAWVD
-1603 YELDKG
+1603 YELTGG

-1624 DFYTDSRTGKEGSE
+1624 DFYTDSSTGKEGSE
-1638 YFKDIKFNTE
+1638 YFQNITFSTT
-1648 DDDNIENNS
+1648 DNN
-1657 RFNPSVYQRAWKGN
+1657 RFKPSVYQRAWKGN
-1671 ATLVEGLVDDVAING
+1671 ATLVKGLVDDVAING

-1705 EPYTPGTGFSL
+1705 EPYKPGTGFSL
-1716 KVQDLPVN
+1716 KVQDLTN
-1724 SQTALFRL
+1724 TDKKALFRL
-1732 PKADTEYYYYSQDG
+1732 PKADPSYSYYSQESGQSGNPTMITRDGNVGKLQSDQLMTRSVDKTLGGETWTKGTDYKVDLTDAQDG
-1746 TEPDEDDKVGNI
+1746 T
-1758 SKDNAH
+1758 
-1764 RLKSDELY
+1764 
-1772 VRNIDIDAS
+1772 
-1781 GQKKDPIK
+1781 
-1789 ISLTESATKD
+1789 

-1811 NMREFFTQNVGVIK
+1811 DMEKFFGGNAGISKT
-1825 PKYWAVDDGVQDVA
+1825 YW
-1839 VVNPADS
+1839 VVNKDNQSAG
-1846 WISVGENSTATVA
+1846 VGSLQDGGLVTTGNGTIA
-1859 PLHSFFVQKAEGV
+1859 PLQSFFIKKDDNASVSSVA
-1872 TGEITL
+1872 
-1878 KFTQD
+1878 FSAN
-1883 MQTLGGTG
+1883 MQVLGSGT
-1891 DGLRSANAL
+1891 DEGLRSANAL
-1900 TITATTTDGRTSRAA
+1900 MITATTDDGRQSRAA

-2065 IGGELVTQQSL
+2065 IGGELVAQQSL

-2098 MDGIIRNV
+2098 ADGIIRNV

>member
-13 LSLMAA
+13 LALMAA

-63 DGKYDGVGSWWEAK
+63 DGKYDGVGSWREAK
-77 TAVKKT
+77 TAGEKT

-108 VDLNMRPESVTVKG
+108 VDRNMRPESVTVEG
-122 TTADNEVVSQTFS
+122 TTADNEDVSQTFS
-135 LKREERYATL
+135 LNREERYATL

-157 LKLTLIPGQDDQDQY
+157 LKLTLIPAGKNDQDLY
-172 HSLVMNEITL
+172 HKLVMNEITL

-194 KWHDMRGEG
+194 KWHDMRGKG
-203 EITDTFDKTQMVTSG
+203 EITDTFDKTEMVTSG
-218 DKITKIQATH
+218 DRTTQIQATH
-228 TYVDTLYVKKGS
+228 TYVDTLYVRKGS

-303 VGGSNKVVEGITG
+303 VGGSNEVVEGITG

-330 NTYNKLGQLANDHY
+330 NTYNKLGQSGQSANDHY

-380 ERWVENKTYE
+380 ESWGTYE
-390 NQYEWLNTD
+390 NQYERLNTD

-404 GNGDDKKYLEEYE
+404 GNGDGKKYLEEYE

-441 YRIPGDEG
+441 YRIPGDRDD
-449 SDKLKA
+449 DKLTAK
-455 ELVSDSDSDSGTN
+455 LVGTN
-468 LLKLEKSGG
+468 QLMLEKSGG
-477 GNYDKNTLNADGTL
+477 GKYDKNILKADGTL

-502 RATNV
+502 RATSV

-526 TKTVDET
+526 TKKVGET
-533 IYNIARFK
+533 TYNIARFK

-557 RLDKHRAKKETITGE
+557 RLDKHRAKKETITNE
-572 NWFNESY
+572 DWFNESY

-598 FDYDSSIDH
+598 FDYDSSIDYD
-607 AEETDM
+607 T
-613 HQGEYYPYPL
+613 HQEEYYPYPL
-623 AWDFSSY
+623 AWDYSSY
-630 AFYDGSKKNQK
+630 AFYDGSKKDQG
-641 ENGFEGST
+641 ENGFEGFT
-649 MTESAYD
+649 MEEGAYD

-677 KKGSPQKP
+677 KKGSPDRP
-685 TKPGLGG
+685 DNEALGG
-692 RNPEGYFLY
+692 RNKEGYFLY

-711 VTLPFTQNLCAGSE
+711 VTLPFEEKLCAGSE
-725 LLVSAWVKSAGEN
+725 LLISAWVKGAGEN
-738 NTSTDDAAM
+738 LDNTDDAAM
-747 LFSIYGIDSD
+747 LFSIYGIDGD

-874 RIGNVVPDLGTDYSQ
+874 RIGNLQPDPDSQ

-905 RENPKADWTEAVRAS
+905 RENPKADWTEAVKAS

-941 DYDKNKP
+941 DYKKNKP

-954 DGEVLASENRVS
+954 DGEILASENRVS
-966 LDGEP
+966 PEGEP

-979 KTNTPEEMALSVD
+979 VTDTPEEMALSVD

-1008 DHTGGKDVENI
+1008 DHTSDSDVSEI

-1072 YDNDVKDYV
+1072 YDDNEKDYV

-1090 WFFGNTMQENGLTLF
+1090 WFFENTMQKNGLTLF
-1105 ESPNKKY
+1105 ESQNSSFGK
-1112 GGVSLEEALLAFRT
+1112 VSLEEALLAFRT
-1126 HYPEEEATEDEK
+1126 HYPDVEATEGTDGK
-1138 GNMSINVDPKGDGK
+1138 MSIDVELKNG
-1152 PTPFTQ
+1152 FTED
-1158 NHKNIIEDY
+1158 HKAIIEYY
-1167 LNQTIDAAGLNK
+1167 LNREIEAAGLNK
-1179 QLVLRKSELGIRLL
+1179 QLVLHRSELGIRLL

-1207 GDDGNILSILCFAPS
+1207 GENGENLSILCFAPS

-1237 GFEYMSYTDYNST
+1237 GFENMSYTDYNSD
-1250 VEREEYYPAMRI
+1250 VERTDYYPAMRI
-1262 GLKQIEA
+1262 GLAQIEA
-1269 SSENKPIRINLR
+1269 SSADNPIKVNLR
-1281 NAKFAYDNMDEP
+1281 GAKFAFDSGATDTP
-1293 SDYNPNH
+1293 SNYKPDH
-1300 IGLMPAEKELYLIS
+1300 IGLMPKEKELYLIS

-1320 YDLLNPTD
+1320 HDLLNPTD

-1373 ENNDAKTAI
+1373 ENNDATTDI
-1382 EEQVFK
+1382 QRQVFT

-1401 EEHEDHTGQSE
+1401 EEHEAHTGQSE

-1439 QGKVDADGKIDNW
+1439 HGKVDADGKIDNW
-1452 NEDSVWKRATN
+1452 NEDEAWRRATN
-1463 DDIQSVGSTKT
+1463 EDIQSTST
-1474 IEEYED
+1474 IESYND
-1480 TPKGMQLGYV
+1480 TPTGMSLGYV

-1495 KVIIPEN
+1495 KVIIPED
-1502 SQVALHSAGFTG
+1502 QKAALYKAGFSLDANSG
-1514 SSDTYRGMS
+1514 KLKWGNEGKPD
-1523 WTSARPEYIKQP
+1523 YIKLP
-1535 TKVNIPEDAS
+1535 SKVNIPEDAS
-1545 VGMTEGHPIH
+1545 IDMTEGHPIH
-1555 YDMMVFT
+1555 YDMMVFSAK
-1562 DEQGNMST
+1562 DNNEEMST
-1570 KPFRVNLCNEIH
+1570 KPFRVNLCDEIH
-1582 FEPGAEMMHAEY
+1582 FEPGAELVNAEY
-1594 LLYDTAWVD
+1594 LQYNKAWVD
-1603 YELDKG
+1603 YKLDG
-1609 RWYTLASPLQGVVAG
+1609 SHWYTLASPLQGVVAG
-1624 DFYTDSRTGKEGSE
+1624 DFYTDSDDGQEKQE
-1638 YFKDIKFNTE
+1638 YFTDITFAGNSLY
-1648 DDDNIENNS
+1648 NNGTIANN
-1657 RFNPSVYQRAWKGN
+1657 RFNPSVYQRGWKGK
-1671 ATLVEGLVDDVAING
+1671 ATLVKGLVDDVAING

-1705 EPYTPGTGFSL
+1705 EPYKPGTGFSL
-1716 KVQDLPVN
+1716 KVQDLPTG
-1724 SQTALFRL
+1724 SDQALFRL
-1732 PKADTEYYYYSQDG
+1732 PKADPSYSYYSQDG
-1746 TEPDEDDKVGNI
+1746 GQSENTATITRTGNVGELQSDQLMTRSVNEAVGGETWTKG
-1758 SKDNAH
+1758 KDYTVNLTNAQ
-1764 RLKSDELY
+1764 D
-1772 VRNIDIDAS
+1772 
-1781 GQKKDPIK
+1781 G
-1789 ISLTESATKD
+1789 T

-1811 NMREFFTQNVGVIK
+1811 DMKKFFESSANEGISRTYWVVNEGNQSVGVGESEG
-1825 PKYWAVDDGVQDVA
+1825 DGLVTTG
-1839 VVNPADS
+1839 N
-1846 WISVGENSTATVA
+1846 GTTVA
-1859 PLHSFFVQKAEGV
+1859 PLQSFFIKKDDSPGATTASSV
-1872 TGEITL
+1872 T
-1878 KFTQD
+1878 FSAD
-1883 MQTLGGTG
+1883 MQVLGSGTG
-1891 DGLRSANAL
+1891 DGLRSADAL
-1900 TITATTTDGRTSRAA
+1900 MITATTDDGRQSRAA

-2065 IGGELVTQQSL
+2065 IGGELVAQQSL

-2098 MDGIIRNV
+2098 ADGIIRNV

>member
-1 MRIKQY
+1 MRIRQY
-7 IKRLAT
+7 IKRVAT
-13 LSLMAA
+13 LALMVAI
-19 SLALPTGAWGQVEGD
+19 LALPTEAWGQVKGD
-34 KYETSEAI
+34 KYVKEIRVSN
-42 SDDFFTVKL
+42 FTVRL
-51 EGEDDQDIGKAF
+51 VGEGADGSNINAAF
-63 DGKYDGVGSWWEAK
+63 DGDYNSSWWTAK
-77 TAVKKT
+77 TAGVKT
-83 IVISFNEPTYIH
+83 IEIFFDEPTYIH
-95 SIDLMGGGGGSTD
+95 SIDLMGGGNDANTAY
-108 VDLNMRPESVTVKG
+108 MRPASVKVEEKVTDEGDLV
-122 TTADNEVVSQTFS
+122 EVQTFDNIN
-135 LKREERYATL
+135 RDNRYATL
-145 TLDADKRKEYVT
+145 VLDADKRKQYKA
-157 LKLTLIPGQDDQDQY
+157 LRLTLTPGKNDQEGY
-172 HSLVMNEITL
+172 HTLVMNEITL
-182 RSDVKSIQHKPA
+182 KSDEPNVIDASITHKAA
-194 KWHDMRGEG
+194 KWHGMRSGG
-203 EITDTFDKTQMVTSG
+203 NIVDTFDDTQYFTSG
-218 DKITKIQATH
+218 DGSTQIQATH

-248 LHTKKENNST
+248 TSRAQDQNSVR
-258 QYYQRWYNYLTEGT
+258 YYQRWYNYLTEGT

-286 LTPTETET
+286 LTPRENTFVT
-294 IAARFQNGY
+294 RFKNGY
-303 VGGSNKVVEGITG
+303 VGGSNKVVEGSIT
-316 MYGADF
+316 YGAEF
-322 YYPKDDEF
+322 YYPTDDVFESYT
-330 NTYNKLGQLANDHY
+330 NLGQSQNDHY

-380 ERWVENKTYE
+380 ESWETYE
-390 NQYEWLNTD
+390 NQYERLNTD
-399 EYKGG
+399 AYKGG
-404 GNGDDKKYLEEYE
+404 GNEDGKKYLEEYE
-417 ITFPCDHIGDWT
+417 ITFPCDHIGNWT

-441 YRIPGDEG
+441 YRIPGDDND
-449 SDKLKA
+449 DKLTAK
-455 ELVSDSDSDSGTN
+455 LVSGTDR
-468 LLKLEKSGG
+468 LKLVRNGG
-477 GNYDKNTLNADGTL
+477 SNYDKNTLDDGTL
-491 TLADDSRAIFF
+491 TLADDSRAVFF
-502 RATNV
+502 RANDG
-507 SGNNTPWSVP
+507 SGNNAPWSVP

-526 TKTVDET
+526 TKTVGET
-533 IYNIARFK
+533 TYNIARFK

-557 RLDKHRAKKETITGE
+557 RLDNYRSGKTTETVNTE
-572 NWFNESY
+572 AWFNESY

-588 ENYILLTSRT
+588 ENYILLESRT
-598 FDYDSSIDH
+598 FDYNSSIEN
-607 AEETDM
+607 AGETTT

-630 AFYDGSKKNQK
+630 AFYDGSKKNQGI
-641 ENGFEGST
+641 NGFEGST
-649 MTESAYD
+649 MNNGNYD

-677 KKGSPQKP
+677 KTGSPKKP
-685 TKPGLGG
+685 TNEALGG
-692 RNPEGYFLY
+692 RNKDGYFLY

-747 LFSIYGIDSD
+747 LFSIYGIDGD

-774 TNFKRTDGEYT
+774 TNITTGEGEYT
-785 DKNGYGSGQNDWY
+785 PANGYGSDQNDWY
-798 QVFLSFLNDDEE
+798 QVFLSFLNDDVE
-810 KLADFVGYELQ
+810 KLSKFKSYEVQ

-874 RIGNVVPDLGTDYSQ
+874 RIGNIVPDPGTKYSQ

-900 YEVYK
+900 YEVYR
-905 RENPKADWTEAVRAS
+905 RENPKANWTDAVRAS

-941 DYDKNKP
+941 NYKNNMP
-948 YEDTDG
+948 YEDTDK
-954 DGEVLASENRVS
+954 DGAVLASENRVS

-971 AKYGFYRI
+971 VKYGFYCI
-979 KTNTPEEMALSVD
+979 NTNTPEEMALSVD

-1008 DHTGGKDVENI
+1008 DHTSDGDVSEI
-1019 ALYGEPEKVCSIVT
+1019 GLYGEPEEVCSIVT
-1033 SFEVDGQ
+1033 SFEVDGR

-1052 TKTDTYCIGQAFTFS
+1052 TKTATYCIGQAFTFS

-1105 ESPNKKY
+1105 ESPNEN
-1112 GGVSLEEALLAFRT
+1112 GVSLEEALHAFRT
-1126 HYPEEEATEDEK
+1126 HYPEEEATEGTDGKMLIDVELK
-1138 GNMSINVDPKGDGK
+1138 EGDGE
-1152 PTPFTQ
+1152 PTPFTKY
-1158 NHKNIIEDY
+1158 HKDIIEDY
-1167 LNQTIDAAGLNK
+1167 LNREIEAAGLNK

-1237 GFEYMSYTDYNST
+1237 GFENMSYTDYDSD
-1250 VEREEYYPAMRI
+1250 VERTDYYPAMRI
-1262 GLKQIEA
+1262 GLAQIKA
-1269 SSENKPIRINLR
+1269 SSADNPIKVNLR
-1281 NAKFAYDNMDEP
+1281 GAKFAFEDSN
-1293 SDYNPNH
+1293 SDH
-1300 IGLMPAEKELYLIS
+1300 IGLMSEERDLYLVS

-1320 YDLLNPTD
+1320 QEILHPAD
-1328 GEYDRHQ
+1328 GSEYDRHA

-1341 VSFYAKPYGGSGP
+1341 VRFNAKPDQDN
-1354 LPDNH
+1354 PDANQ
-1359 MDIYFDLTNPMSGL
+1359 MAIYFDLTNPMSGL
-1373 ENNDAKTAI
+1373 GEYASTKVEKQKFT
-1382 EEQVFK
+1382 

-1396 FGVHF
+1396 FDVHF
-1401 EEHEDHTGQSE
+1401 EEHAKHTEAEDE
-1412 EDYVATPGSCYN
+1412 YEPVPGSCYN

-1439 QGKVDADGKIDNW
+1439 QGKVDDEGKIDNW
-1452 NEDSVWKRATN
+1452 NEDAAWRRATN
-1463 DDIQSVGSTKT
+1463 EDIQSTNS
-1474 IEEYED
+1474 IEPYND
-1480 TPKGMQLGYV
+1480 TPKGMSLGYV

-1495 KVIIPEN
+1495 KVIIPED
-1502 SQVALHSAGFTG
+1502 QKAALYKAGF
-1514 SSDTYRGMS
+1514 SLDDTSGKLK
-1523 WTSARPEYIKQP
+1523 WGNEGKPDYIKLP
-1535 TKVNIPEDAS
+1535 SKVNIPEDAS
-1545 VGMTEGHPIH
+1545 IDMTEGHPIH
-1555 YDMMVFT
+1555 YDMMVFSAK
-1562 DEQGNMST
+1562 DNNKEMST
-1570 KPFRVNLCNEIH
+1570 KPFRVNLCDEIH
-1582 FEPGAEMMHAEY
+1582 FEPGAELVNAEY
-1594 LLYDTAWVD
+1594 LLYNKAWVD
-1603 YELDKG
+1603 YKLDG
-1609 RWYTLASPLQGVVAG
+1609 SRWYTLASPLQGVVAG

-1638 YFKDIKFNTE
+1638 YFQNITFSTT
-1648 DDDNIENNS
+1648 DNN
-1657 RFNPSVYQRAWKGN
+1657 RFNPSVYQRGWKGN

-1716 KVQDLPVN
+1716 KVQDLASADN
-1724 SQTALFRL
+1724 KALFRL
-1732 PKADTEYYYYSQDG
+1732 PKADTEYYYYSHDG

-1811 NMREFFTQNVGVIK
+1811 DMEKFFDETNGNGSVLEK
-1825 PKYWAVDDGVQDVA
+1825 KYWLVTNDNQSAAVGTGDAWVE
-1839 VVNPADS
+1839 
-1846 WISVGENSTATVA
+1846 VGDNSTAKIA
-1859 PLHSFFVQKAEGV
+1859 PLQSFFVQKKAGASSND
-1872 TGEITL
+1872 I
-1878 KFTQD
+1878 KFTQE
-1883 MQTLGGTG
+1883 MQTLGGNG

-2040 IYSVRPGEIVAT
+2040 IYSVRSGEIVAT

-2065 IGGELVTQQSL
+2065 IGGELVAQQSL

>member
-1 MRIKQY
+1 MIEKRINEKRNKMKIRQY
-7 IKRLAT
+7 IKRMAT
-13 LSLMAA
+13 LALMVAL
-19 SLALPTGAWGQVEGD
+19 LAPLQEAWGQDPETTTEPRYVMGN
-34 KYETSEAI
+34 KYEEDYSSETI
-42 SDDFFTVKL
+42 
-51 EGEDDQDIGKAF
+51 EHKA
-63 DGKYDGVGSWWEAK
+63 
-77 TAVKKT
+77 
-83 IVISFNEPTYIH
+83 
-95 SIDLMGGGGGSTD
+95 
-108 VDLNMRPESVTVKG
+108 
-122 TTADNEVVSQTFS
+122 
-135 LKREERYATL
+135 
-145 TLDADKRKEYVT
+145 
-157 LKLTLIPGQDDQDQY
+157 
-172 HSLVMNEITL
+172 
-182 RSDVKSIQHKPA
+182 A
-194 KWHDMRGEG
+194 KWHEMRSGG
-203 EITDTFDKTQMVTSG
+203 NFVDTFDGTRYFTSG
-218 DKITKIQATH
+218 DGSTQIQAAH

-240 QVTLWLPT
+240 SVSLWLPT
-248 LHTKKENNST
+248 ISRGQNQNSAR
-258 QYYQRWYNYLTEGT
+258 YYQRWYNYLTEET
-272 FATGLTGDD
+272 FATGLTGDNN
-281 KVNDL
+281 VNDI
-286 LTPTETET
+286 LTPKSG
-294 IAARFQNGY
+294 IVYRFQNGY
-303 VGGSNKVVEGITG
+303 VGGSWMNNI
-316 MYGADF
+316 MYGANF
-322 YYPKDDEF
+322 YYPKDDEYKGL
-330 NTYNKLGQLANDHY
+330 NNGSANNSYY
-344 IVACDLS
+344 IVACDVS
-351 GYTDFVKDGDTYTE
+351 GYTDFDQTTYTE

-380 ERWVENKTYE
+380 DTWGTNKYE
-390 NQYEWLNTD
+390 NQYERLNTAD
-399 EYKGG
+399 YKNG
-404 GNGDDKKYLEEYE
+404 GNKYLEEYE
-417 ITFPCDHIGDWT
+417 ITFPCDHIGNFT

-441 YRIPGDEG
+441 YRIPGDDND
-449 SDKLKA
+449 DKLTAK
-455 ELVSDSDSDSGTN
+455 LVSGMDQ
-468 LLKLEKSGG
+468 LMLEKSGG
-477 GNYDKNTLNADGTL
+477 GNYDKNTLNSDGTL

-502 RATNV
+502 RKNDQ
-507 SGNNTPWSVP
+507 SGNNDPWSVP

-526 TKTVDET
+526 TKTVGET
-533 IYNIARFK
+533 TYNIARFK

-551 TQHQVD
+551 TQHQVA
-557 RLDKHRAKKETITGE
+557 RLDNYRSGKTTETVNTE
-572 NWFNESY
+572 AWFNESY

-598 FDYDSSIDH
+598 FDYDSSIEH
-607 AEETDM
+607 AGEMDT

-630 AFYDGSKKNQK
+630 AFYDGSKKNQGI
-641 ENGFEGST
+641 NGFEGST
-649 MTESAYD
+649 MTEGDYD

-677 KKGSPQKP
+677 KKGSPKAP
-685 TKPGLGG
+685 TEPGLGG
-692 RNPEGYFLY
+692 RNSSGYFLY

-747 LFSIYGIDSD
+747 LFSVYGIDD
-757 GNRTL
+757 KNNRTL

-774 TNFKRTDGEYT
+774 TNITTGEGEYT
-785 DKNGYGSGQNDWY
+785 DANGYGSDQNDWY
-798 QVFLSFLNDDEE
+798 QVFLSFLNDDPNIA
-810 KLADFVGYELQ
+810 KFTSYEVQ

-874 RIGNVVPDLGTDYSQ
+874 RIGNIVPDPGTDYSQ

-905 RENPKADWTEAVRAS
+905 RENPGADWTEAVKAS

-941 DYDKNKP
+941 DYVKNKL
-948 YEDTDG
+948 YVDTDD
-954 DGEVLASENRVS
+954 DGAVLASENRVS
-966 LDGEP
+966 SDGEP

-979 KTNTPEEMALSVD
+979 NTNTPEEMALSVD

-1008 DHTGGKDVENI
+1008 DHTSDGDVSEI
-1019 ALYGEPEKVCSIVT
+1019 GLYGEPEEVCSIVT

-1072 YDNDVKDYV
+1072 YDEAVKDYV

-1105 ESPNKKY
+1105 ESPNSSFDN
-1112 GGVSLEEALLAFRT
+1112 VSLEEALLAFRT
-1126 HYPEEEATEDEK
+1126 HYPEVEATEGTDGK
-1138 GNMSINVDPKGDGK
+1138 MSIDVELVEGDGE

-1158 NHKNIIEDY
+1158 NHKAIIEDY
-1167 LNQTIDAAGLNK
+1167 LNREIEAAGLNK
-1179 QLVLRKSELGIRLL
+1179 QLVLHKSELGIRLL

-1207 GDDGNILSILCFAPS
+1207 GDDGEILSILCFAPS

-1237 GFEYMSYTDYNST
+1237 GFENMSYTDYNSD
-1250 VEREEYYPAMRI
+1250 VERTDYYPAMRI
-1262 GLKQIEA
+1262 GFAQIEA
-1269 SSENKPIRINLR
+1269 SSADNPIKVNLR
-1281 NAKFAYDNMDEP
+1281 GAKFAFEGSN
-1293 SDYNPNH
+1293 SDH
-1300 IGLMPAEKELYLIS
+1300 IGLMSEERDLYLVS

-1320 YDLLNPTD
+1320 QDLLHPAD
-1328 GEYDRHQ
+1328 GEYDRHA

-1341 VSFYAKPYGGSGP
+1341 VSFHAKPGQNNSD
-1354 LPDNH
+1354 DNQ
-1359 MDIYFDLTNPMSGL
+1359 MAIYFDLTNPMSGL
-1373 ENNDAKTAI
+1373 GEYASTEVEK
-1382 EEQVFK
+1382 QVFT

-1396 FGVHF
+1396 FDVHF
-1401 EEHEDHTGQSE
+1401 EEHAKHTGT
-1412 EDYVATPGSCYN
+1412 EDEYEPVPGSCYN

-1439 QGKVDADGKIDNW
+1439 QGKVDENGNIDNW
-1452 NEDSVWKRATN
+1452 NEDAAWRRATN
-1463 DDIQSVGSTKT
+1463 EDIQSTNS
-1474 IEEYED
+1474 IEPYND
-1480 TPKGMQLGYV
+1480 TPTGMSLGYV

-1495 KVIIPEN
+1495 KVIIPED
-1502 SQVALHSAGFTG
+1502 QKAALYKAGF
-1514 SSDTYRGMS
+1514 SLDDTSGKLK
-1523 WTSARPEYIKQP
+1523 WGNKGKPDYIKLP
-1535 TKVNIPEDAS
+1535 SKVNIPEDAS
-1545 VGMTEGHPIH
+1545 IDMTEGHPIH
-1555 YDMMVFT
+1555 YDMMVFSAEDNNT
-1562 DEQGNMST
+1562 EMST
-1570 KPFRVNLCNEIH
+1570 KPFRVNLCDEIH
-1582 FEPGAEMMHAEY
+1582 FEPGAELVNAEY
-1594 LLYDTAWVD
+1594 LLYNKAWVD
-1603 YELDKG
+1603 YKLEGG

-1624 DFYTDSRTGKEGSE
+1624 DFYTDKSGTEGSE
-1638 YFKDIKFNTE
+1638 YFQNITFNTT
-1648 DDDNIENNS
+1648 DNN

-1671 ATLVEGLVDDVAING
+1671 ATLVTAGNNTNETSKEVAV
-1686 DDNTTAV
+1686 A
-1693 KGNWSALYNDVA
+1693 GNWSALYNDVTDA
-1705 EPYTPGTGFSL
+1705 YTPGTGFSL
-1716 KVQDLPVN
+1716 KVQDLTN
-1724 SQTALFRL
+1724 TDKKALFRL
-1732 PKADTEYYYYSQDG
+1732 PKADEGYSYYSQDG
-1746 TEPDEDDKVGNI
+1746 VTGPSEKRSVSRYKPGRLRSDTLFTRNTDITNAKPGGNI
-1758 SKDNAH
+1758 VVQLDDSYD
-1764 RLKSDELY
+1764 
-1772 VRNIDIDAS
+1772 
-1781 GQKKDPIK
+1781 G
-1789 ISLTESATKD
+1789 T

-1811 NMREFFTQNVGVIK
+1811 DMKAFFDSPVNAGISKTYWVVNKDNQWVGV
-1825 PKYWAVDDGVQDVA
+1825 G
-1839 VVNPADS
+1839 
-1846 WISVGENSTATVA
+1846 GENGLVITGEGTTVA
-1859 PLHSFFVQKAEGV
+1859 PLQSFFIKKDDRPGATTASSV
-1872 TGEITL
+1872 T
-1878 KFTQD
+1878 FTAD
-1883 MQTLGGTG
+1883 MQVLGSGTE
-1891 DGLRSANAL
+1891 DGLRSADAL
-1900 TITATTTDGRTSRAA
+1900 MITATTDDGRQSRAA

-2011 VSTNDSGRYY
+2011 VSTNDYGRYY

-2040 IYSVRPGEIVAT
+2040 IYSVRSGEIVAT

-2076 ANQSVYRL
+2076 ANQSVYLL

>member
-1 MRIKQY
+1 MKIRQY
-7 IKRLAT
+7 IKRMAT
-13 LSLMAA
+13 LALMAA
-19 SLALPTGAWGQVEGD
+19 SLALPTGAWGQVKGD
-34 KYETSEAI
+34 KYVKEIRVSN
-42 SDDFFTVKL
+42 FTVDL
-51 EGEDDQDIGKAF
+51 VGEGADGSNINAAF
-63 DGKYDGVGSWWEAK
+63 DGNYNGTWWTAK
-77 TAVKKT
+77 TAGVKT
-83 IVISFNEPTYIH
+83 IEIFFDEPTYIH
-95 SIDLMGGGGGSTD
+95 SIDLMGGGSGSTD
-108 VDLNMRPESVTVKG
+108 VDRNMRPESVTVEG
-122 TTADNEVVSQTFS
+122 TTADNEDVSQRFS
-135 LKREERYATL
+135 LNREERYATL
-145 TLDADKRKEYVT
+145 VLDADKRKQYKA
-157 LKLTLIPGQDDQDQY
+157 LRLTLTPGTNDQGQY
-172 HSLVMNEITL
+172 HKLVMNEITL

-194 KWHDMRGEG
+194 KWHGMRGEG
-203 EITDTFDKTQMVTSG
+203 EFTDTTDTFDKTEVVTSG
-218 DKITKIQATH
+218 DGTTQIQATH
-228 TYVDTLYVKKGS
+228 TYVDTLYVRKGS

-248 LHTKKENNST
+248 TSRAQDQNSVR
-258 QYYQRWYNYLTEGT
+258 YYQRWYNYLTEGT

-286 LTPTETET
+286 LTPTGTSSAT
-294 IAARFQNGY
+294 RFKNGY
-303 VGGSNKVVEGITG
+303 VGGSNKVVEGSIT
-316 MYGADF
+316 YGAEF
-322 YYPKDDEF
+322 YYPTDDAF
-330 NTYNKLGQLANDHY
+330 KSYTNLGQSQNDHY

-380 ERWVENKTYE
+380 ESWETYE
-390 NQYEWLNTD
+390 NQYERLNTD
-399 EYKGG
+399 AYKGG
-404 GNGDDKKYLEEYE
+404 GNEDGKKYLEEYE
-417 ITFPCDHIGDWT
+417 ITFPCDHIGNFT

-441 YRIPGDEG
+441 YRIPGDSDG
-449 SDKLKA
+449 DKLTAK
-455 ELVSDSDSDSGTN
+455 LVSGTDQ
-468 LLKLEKSGG
+468 LMLEKSGG
-477 GNYDKNTLNADGTL
+477 GNYDKNTLNPDGTL

-502 RATNV
+502 RATSV
-507 SGNNTPWSVP
+507 SGNNTPWSVR

-526 TKTVDET
+526 TKTVGET
-533 IYNIARFK
+533 KTTYNIARFK

-557 RLDKHRAKKETITGE
+557 RLDNYRSGKTTETVNTE
-572 NWFNESY
+572 AWFNESY

-598 FDYDSSIDH
+598 FDYDSSIEH
-607 AEETDM
+607 AGETDT
-613 HQGEYYPYPL
+613 HQVEYYPYPL

-630 AFYDGSKKNQK
+630 AFYDGTK
-641 ENGFEGST
+641 EGQGFDGST
-649 MTESAYD
+649 DGNTSFGDA
-656 SQPFVEWGS
+656 FTEWGS
-665 YAIVNDYMGYGD
+665 YAIVKDYMGYGD
-677 KKGSPQKP
+677 KTGSPKAP
-685 TKPGLGG
+685 TEPGLGG
-692 RNPEGYFLY
+692 RNSSGYFLY

-725 LLVSAWVKSAGEN
+725 LLVSAWVKSAGQN
-738 NTSTDDAAM
+738 ATDTDDAAM
-747 LFSIYGIDSD
+747 LFSIYGIDSN

-774 TNFKRTDGEYT
+774 TNITTGEGEYT
-785 DKNGYGSGQNDWY
+785 HANGYGSNQNDWY
-798 QVFLSFLNDDEE
+798 QVFLSFLNDDVE
-810 KLADFVGYELQ
+810 KLSKFKSYEVQ

-874 RIGNVVPDLGTDYSQ
+874 RIGNVPDPGTKYSQ

-905 RENPKADWTEAVRAS
+905 RENPDKDWTDAVRAS

-941 DYDKNKP
+941 DYKTNILYD
-948 YEDTDG
+948 DTDG
-954 DGEVLASENRVS
+954 PVLASKNVVGQ
-966 LDGEP
+966 DGETT
-971 AKYGFYRI
+971 KYGFYRI
-979 KTNTPEEMALSVD
+979 GTDTPEEMALSVD

-1008 DHTGGKDVENI
+1008 DHTRDDDVENI
-1019 ALYGEPEKVCSIVT
+1019 AMYGEPEKVCSIVT
-1033 SFEVDGQ
+1033 SFEVDGR

-1105 ESPNKKY
+1105 ESPNEKY
-1112 GGVSLEEALLAFRT
+1112 GGVSLEEALHAFRT
-1126 HYPEEEATEDEK
+1126 HYPGVEATEGTDRK
-1138 GNMSINVDPKGDGK
+1138 MSIDVDLVGGDGEQ
-1152 PTPFTQ
+1152 TPFTQ

-1167 LNQTIDAAGLNK
+1167 LNRKIEAAGLNK
-1179 QLVLRKSELGIRLL
+1179 QLVLHRSELGIRLL

-1199 AVAPIPVK
+1199 AVAPIPVI
-1207 GDDGNILSILCFAPS
+1207 GVDIALCFAPS

-1237 GFEYMSYTDYNST
+1237 GFENMSYTDYGSN
-1250 VEREEYYPAMRI
+1250 VERTDYYPAMRI
-1262 GLKQIEA
+1262 GLAQIEA
-1269 SSENKPIRINLR
+1269 SSEKNPIKVNLR
-1281 NAKFAYDNMDEP
+1281 GAEFAFDSGATDKPNN
-1293 SDYNPNH
+1293 YNPDH
-1300 IGLMPAEKELYLIS
+1300 IGLMPKEKELYLIS

-1320 YDLLNPTD
+1320 HDLLNPTD

-1373 ENNDAKTAI
+1373 ENNDATTAI
-1382 EEQVFK
+1382 EKQVFT

-1401 EEHEDHTGQSE
+1401 EEHEAHTGQSE

-1452 NEDSVWKRATN
+1452 NEDAAWRRATN
-1463 DDIQSVGSTKT
+1463 EDIQSTNS
-1474 IEEYED
+1474 IEPYND
-1480 TPKGMQLGYV
+1480 TPTGMSLGYV

-1495 KVIIPEN
+1495 KVIIPED
-1502 SQVALHSAGFTG
+1502 QKAALYKAGF
-1514 SSDTYRGMS
+1514 SLDDTSGKLK
-1523 WTSARPEYIKQP
+1523 WGNKDKPDYIKLP
-1535 TKVNIPEDAS
+1535 SKVNIPEDAS

-1555 YDMMVFT
+1555 YDMMVYSEKGDNT
-1562 DEQGNMST
+1562 DMVT

-1582 FEPGAEMMHAEY
+1582 FEPGAELVNAEY
-1594 LLYDTAWVD
+1594 LLYNKAWVD
-1603 YELDKG
+1603 YKLDG
-1609 RWYTLASPLQGVVAG
+1609 SRWYTLASPLQGVVAG
-1624 DFYTDSRTGKEGSE
+1624 DFYTDKSGTEGSE
-1638 YFKDIKFNTE
+1638 YFQPIEFKYGTE
-1648 DDDNIENNS
+1648 LTTND
-1657 RFNPSVYQRAWKGN
+1657 RFTPSVYQRGWKGSN
-1671 ATLVEGLVDDVAING
+1671 ATMVGKPGGERAIS
-1686 DDNTTAV
+1686 
-1693 KGNWSALYNDVA
+1693 GNWSALYNDVA
-1705 EPYTPGTGFSL
+1705 EAYTPGTGFSL
-1716 KVQDLPVN
+1716 KVQDVTDN
-1724 SQTALFRL
+1724 ATFRL
-1732 PKADTEYYYYSQDG
+1732 PKADTEYYYYSQNG
-1746 TEPDEDDKVGNI
+1746 AQGSDKVSGI
-1758 SKDNAH
+1758 SKVNAH
-1764 RLKSDELY
+1764 RLQSDEIYQRTDNSTVGSIQVNEFTVPL
-1772 VRNIDIDAS
+1772 
-1781 GQKKDPIK
+1781 G
-1789 ISLTESATKD
+1789 ESAD
-1799 YYLVGNPFMAHL
+1799 GQYYLVGNPFMAHL
-1811 NMREFFTQNVGVIK
+1811 DMAKFFDQTTGNGSVLK
-1825 PKYWAVDDGVQDVA
+1825 KKYWLVTNGNQTAAVGTGDG
-1839 VVNPADS
+1839 S
-1846 WISVGENSTATVA
+1846 WVTVDGSSTPKVA
-1859 PLHSFFVQKAEGV
+1859 PLQSFFVQKAEGV
-1872 TGEITL
+1872 TGITL
-1878 KFTQD
+1878 TFTQD
-1883 MQTLGGTG
+1883 MQTLGGTN

-1900 TITATTTDGRTSRAA
+1900 TITATTTDGWQSRAA

-2098 MDGIIRNV
+2098 ADGIIRNV